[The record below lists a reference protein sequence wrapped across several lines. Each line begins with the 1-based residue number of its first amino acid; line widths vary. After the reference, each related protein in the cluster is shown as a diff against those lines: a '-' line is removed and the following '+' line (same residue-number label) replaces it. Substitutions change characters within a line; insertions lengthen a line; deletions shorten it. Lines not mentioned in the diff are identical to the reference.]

1 LTPIAWRKLIRQ
13 PGGVSIALL
22 LVVLLAF
29 DGHACAMG
37 IHEDLASSA
46 ETHHCCSKTSA
57 TADPPEDSS
66 PPSCHDGSCLE
77 TLGYHD
83 AIDPRGPPAG
93 DPDWSI
99 PPPAAS
105 LLPPDWLGSVHR
117 PPALTAETTGPPPP
131 QRSRV
136 LRL

>member
-1 LTPIAWRKLIRQ
+1 LTPIAWRKLIRH
-13 PGGVSIALL
+13 PGGASIALL

-29 DGHACAMG
+29 DSHACSRWVHDNFAPPAEA
-37 IHEDLASSA
+37 HFCCLEQLAA
-46 ETHHCCSKTSA
+46 
-57 TADPPEDSS
+57 ADPPEDSS
-66 PPSCHDGSCLE
+66 PPSCHAGPCLE

-93 DPDWSI
+93 NPDWPI